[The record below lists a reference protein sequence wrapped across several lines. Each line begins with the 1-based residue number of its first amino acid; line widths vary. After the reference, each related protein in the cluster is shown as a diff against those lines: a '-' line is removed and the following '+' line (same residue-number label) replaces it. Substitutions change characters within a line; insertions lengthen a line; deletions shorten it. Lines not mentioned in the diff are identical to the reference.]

1 MLPDSPIVHAA
12 DLLLQRRGYRLH
24 LWLAD
29 KLDAGLTYGLIAEQ
43 LAADTD
49 GVVVVSREAIRRW
62 ANQLRPA
69 A

>member
-1 MLPDSPIVHAA
+1 MIPDSPIVHAA
-12 DLLLQRRGYRLH
+12 DALLQRRGYRLD

-29 KLDAGLTYGLIAEQ
+29 KLDAGLTYGLIAEA
-43 LAADTD
+43 LERDTD

-62 ANQLRPA
+62 AKTLEA